1 MIQHRTSTLRRAT
14 FALCVL
20 LPAVLLAASPAAS
33 VAQDY
38 PAKGRP
44 VRILNPFPPGGTAD
58 LLSRNIAARLSKQMG
73 VPVLVE
79 NRPGASTLIAVKE
92 LMNSNPDGH
101 TILYTVTGTTSQ
113 LPHLYSKPPFD
124 PFTDVT
130 PLGLAAYNRLILL
143 ATANAPFSSVKELI
157 DYAKA
162 NPGKV
167 NYGSFGPGSF
177 PHILSEMLVRAA
189 GINMLHVPFKGGAD
203 AGRALLSGEVQILFD
218 APVTAINAAKGGRVK
233 MLAAASERRL
243 ALIKDV
249 PTMGEAGLPGFDIPG
264 LEQLLGPPGM
274 APALVTRVNA
284 ELVKAIRSPEVSE
297 QYITFGFDL
306 VASSAEEHA
315 RIMRDNHN
323 RWGEVIRR
331 LGIKL
336 D

>member
-1 MIQHRTSTLRRAT
+1 MTTLRTSSRHRFVVALAAMIPAILLVGSPA
-14 FALCVL
+14 FAL
-20 LPAVLLAASPAAS
+20 
-33 VAQDY
+33 AQDF
-38 PAKGRP
+38 PAKARP
-44 VRILNPFPPGGTAD
+44 IRMLNPFPPGGTAD
-58 LLSRNIAARLSKQMG
+58 LLSRTIAARLSKQLG
-73 VPVLVE
+73 VPVPVE

-92 LMNSNPDGH
+92 LMNSAPDGH
-101 TILYTVTGTTSQ
+101 TMLYTVTGTTSQ

-143 ATANAPFSSVKELI
+143 ANVHAPFSSVKELI

-189 GINMLHVPFKGGAD
+189 GIPMLHVPFKGGAD

-218 APVTAINAAKGGRVK
+218 APLTAINAAKAGRVK
-233 MLAAASERRL
+233 MLAAASDRRL

-249 PTMGEAGLPGFDIPG
+249 PTMGEVGLPGFDIPG

-274 APALVTRVNA
+274 PPALVARVNA

-297 QYITFGFDL
+297 QYVTFGFDL
-306 VASSAEEHA
+306 VASNAEEHA
-315 RIMRDNHN
+315 RIMRDNYN

-331 LGIKL
+331 IGIKL

>member
-1 MIQHRTSTLRRAT
+1 MKRYPNNALQRASL
-14 FALCVL
+14 AIVGL
-20 LPAVLLAASPAAS
+20 LSGLWLASQPAAS
-33 VAQDY
+33 IAQDF

-58 LLSRNIAARLSKQMG
+58 LLSRTIAARLGKQLG

-79 NRPGASTLIAVKE
+79 NRPGASTMIAVKE
-92 LMNSNPDGH
+92 LMNASPDGH

-189 GINMLHVPFKGGAD
+189 GISMLHVPFKGGAD

-218 APVTAINAAKGGRVK
+218 APITAINAAKGGRVK

-249 PTMGEAGLPGFDIPG
+249 PTMAETGLPGFDIPG

-274 APALVTRVNA
+274 SPALVARVNA